1 MQHALAFKWR
11 KEKLSC
17 MFIWSASIESNSQ
30 TIENDITV
38 TINDWWL
45 ICQSILTFNNMCS
58 VSSFMQSFL
67 LVMIKCSVTDF
78 ITDLGKQHKLS
89 DSVGRT
95 ETDKQEIRT
104 NII

>member
-1 MQHALAFKWR
+1 
-11 KEKLSC
+11 
-17 MFIWSASIESNSQ
+17 
-30 TIENDITV
+30 
-38 TINDWWL
+38 
-45 ICQSILTFNNMCS
+45 
-58 VSSFMQSFL
+58 
-67 LVMIKCSVTDF
+67 MIKCSVTDF

>member
-45 ICQSILTFNNMCS
+45 ICQSILTFSNVCS
-58 VSSFMQSFL
+58 VLSFMQSFL

>member
-1 MQHALAFKWR
+1 MQHALAFKWH

-45 ICQSILTFNNMCS
+45 ICQSILTFNNVCS

>member
-45 ICQSILTFNNMCS
+45 ICQSILTFNNVCS
-58 VSSFMQSFL
+58 VLSFMQSF
-67 LVMIKCSVTDF
+67 
-78 ITDLGKQHKLS
+78 LS